1 MIHLKYNVQIKKADL
16 SKINKR
22 MIQNIEIDDENIQFK
37 TNTKSLQLLLN
48 DISDIKYNNIR
59 KQKKIAFLK
68 KYFISIIALLIL
80 FLLLINNMLI
90 VKKVKFVKENTYNQ
104 EVVDYINDNC
114 FKIGFFKYLKW
125 DLNTLNDDIKSK
137 FYYYEWINLEKKGN
151 CLNIIIDKQDEKS
164 YLNSESTIKGDIVAK
179 SQGIVRYYFVKKGV
193 CLVKDNQS
201 INSGDILI
209 TGNLQYYNNKSEYIH
224 PVAIVL
230 AETVNKEN
238 IKIKKQ
244 EITFKRT
251 GKIKIDYFYHFENN
265 NLQYKDYFPMYECID
280 EVVFNYNNIKK
291 IKRIYYEVEEV
302 LNYYTADNAYLYAL
316 SLIKKQFNE
325 HKIHTKEKIVSIN
338 LLYENEDEEYYY
350 YTFIIKNIV
359 NVAEFKALM
368 LEENEK

>member
-1 MIHLKYNVQIKKADL
+1 MIHLKYNVQIKKDDL
-16 SKINKR
+16 SKINKKV
-22 MIQNIEIDDENIQFK
+22 IKNIVIDEENIRFK
-37 TNTKSLQLLLN
+37 TNAKSLQLLLN
-48 DISDIKYNNIR
+48 DISDIKYNNMR
-59 KQKKIAFLK
+59 KQKIMGFLK
-68 KYFISIIALLIL
+68 KYFISIIALIIL
-80 FLLLINNMLI
+80 FILLINNMLI
-90 VKKVKFVKENTYNQ
+90 VKKVKFIKENTYNQ
-104 EVVDYINDNC
+104 EVVDYINENC
-114 FKIGFFKYLKW
+114 FKIGIFKYLKY
-125 DLNTLNDDIKSK
+125 DLNTLNDDVKNK

-164 YLNSESTIKGDIVAK
+164 FLNSRSKIKGDIIAK
-179 SQGIVRYYFVKKGV
+179 SQGIVKYYFVKKGV

-201 INSGDILI
+201 INFGDILI
-209 TGNLQYYNNKSEYIH
+209 TGNLQYYNNKSEYVH

-251 GKIKIDYFYHFENN
+251 GKIKIDYFYNFNN
-265 NLQYKDYFPMYECID
+265 KNSKCKDYFSMYECID

-302 LNYYTADNAYLYAL
+302 FNYYSADNAYLYAL
-316 SLIKKQFNE
+316 SLIEKQFNE
-325 HKIHTKEKIVSIN
+325 QKIHSKEKIVNIN
-338 LLYENEDEEYYY
+338 LLHQNEDEEYYY
-350 YTFIIKNIV
+350 YTFLIKKII